1 MAPCFCF
8 HGVDLDQRW
17 HYFLQRRVTLLAIID
32 LAIMSAASSI
42 LYNGFFAALLC
53 AACRKLYQEDLVAH
67 LEVDRRS
74 APRSNTGFCYG
85 YI

>member
-8 HGVDLDQRW
+8 HGVDLDSGGIISA
-17 HYFLQRRVTLLAIID
+17 TTGNAISHID

-42 LYNGFFAALLC
+42 LYNGVFAALLC
-53 AACRKLYQEDLVAH
+53 AACRKLYQEDVVAH

-74 APRSNTGFCYG
+74 APRS
-85 YI
+85 